1 LFSAKNEISLEE
13 ESVRNAGGYLFSGSD
28 LAGKHN
34 ISPKIERPNRIG
46 DFAIDYQLIFQW
58 APIHRDG
65 RTANLLYLKLH
76 GESEEEDKEGK

>member
-13 ESVRNAGGYLFSGSD
+13 ESVRDAGGYLFSGSD

-46 DFAIDYQLIFQW
+46 DFAIDYQLIF
-58 APIHRDG
+58 
-65 RTANLLYLKLH
+65 
-76 GESEEEDKEGK
+76 